1 MSMEM
6 KLLLNCLLVI
16 SLFSCSLNPVIDEL
30 NTQGECLREELVVEP
45 VPRWECVEYAVLE
58 KGLPNIQETANQDLL
73 SLPIPKNPIVVAVY
87 PNSFTDQTG
96 QRKSNSEFAL
106 FSTAIT
112 QQPNALLIR
121 ALKHAGDG
129 KFFRVVE
136 RVGLDNLTKER
147 QLIRSAREQTANEE
161 EKKKAL
167 RPLLFAGILIEGAV
181 ISYEANLE
189 SGGIGARYLGIGNSI
204 QYREDNITVS
214 LRMVSVA
221 TGEVLL
227 EVLSQKTIFSYGK
240 SEDVFRFI
248 EANTELVE
256 VELGN
261 ARNESSTIALMK
273 AIEGGVLE
281 IVETGYEKGFW
292 VLQNK
297 NEGVELN
304 DEE

>member
-1 MSMEM
+1 MAQLRKSSYLLA
-6 KLLLNCLLVI
+6 LLL
-16 SLFSCSLNPVIDEL
+16 SSCSI
-30 NTQGECLREELVVEP
+30 THQ
-45 VPRWECVEYAVLE
+45 LE
-58 KGLPNIQETANQDLL
+58 DTYEQRFSKDVATIQELQSVELKNV
-73 SLPIPKNPIVVAVY
+73 PIPEVSPVVAVY
-87 PNSFTDQTG
+87 PLSFTDQTG

-121 ALKHAGDG
+121 ALKHTGDG

-147 QLIRSAREQTANEE
+147 QLIRSAREQSGNEE

-189 SGGIGARYLGIGNSI
+189 SGGTGARYLGIGNSI

-240 SEDVFRFI
+240 SEDVFRFV

-256 VELGN
+256 IELGN
-261 ARNESSTIALMK
+261 ASNESSTIALMK

-281 IVETGYEKGFW
+281 IIETGYEKSFW
-292 VLQNK
+292 ILQN
-297 NEGVELN
+297 NNQGVELDN
-304 DEE
+304 EIKIDKPDCDADCVDDIRG

>member
-1 MSMEM
+1 MEQSR
-6 KLLLNCLLVI
+6 KSLSLLVLLL
-16 SLFSCSLNPVIDEL
+16 SSCSIFDQFEDTYEQRYSDKDIVSI
-30 NTQGECLREELVVEP
+30 
-45 VPRWECVEYAVLE
+45 
-58 KGLPNIQETANQDLL
+58 QDLQSVEL
-73 SLPIPKNPIVVAVY
+73 KNAAIPKISPVVAVY
-87 PNSFTDQTG
+87 PTAFTDQTG

-121 ALKHAGDG
+121 ALKHAGNG
-129 KFFRVVE
+129 QFFRVVE

-147 QLIRSAREQTANEE
+147 QLIRSAREQTASED

-181 ISYEANLE
+181 ISYESNLE
-189 SGGIGARYLGIGNSI
+189 SGGSGARYLGVGKSV

-240 SEDVFRFI
+240 SEDIFKFI
-248 EANTELVE
+248 EAGTELVE
-256 VELGN
+256 VEMGN

-281 IVETGYEKGFW
+281 IIESGYEKGFW
-292 VLQNK
+292 ILQNN
-297 NEGVELN
+297 NEGVELKN
-304 DEE
+304 EEIKIDKPDCDDECVDNIRG

>member
-1 MSMEM
+1 LV
-6 KLLLNCLLVI
+6 LLL
-16 SLFSCSLNPVIDEL
+16 SSCSTLDQLEDTYENRFSAY
-30 NTQGECLREELVVEP
+30 NVV
-45 VPRWECVEYAVLE
+45 
-58 KGLPNIQETANQDLL
+58 NIQNLQSAELKNV
-73 SLPIPKNPIVVAVY
+73 SIPKVSPVVAVY
-87 PNSFTDQTG
+87 PTAFTDQTG

-121 ALKHAGDG
+121 ALKHAGNG
-129 KFFRVVE
+129 QFFRVVE

-147 QLIRSAREQTANEE
+147 QLIRSAREQFATEE
-161 EKKKAL
+161 EKKKQLA
-167 RPLLFAGILIEGAV
+167 PLLFAGILIEGAV

-189 SGGIGARYLGIGNSI
+189 SGGSGARYLGIGSSV

-227 EVLSQKTIFSYGK
+227 EVLSQKTIFSYGR

-248 EANTELVE
+248 EAGTELVE
-256 VELGN
+256 VEFGN

-273 AIEGGVLE
+273 AIEGGILE
-281 IVETGYEKGFW
+281 IVNLGYEKKYW
-292 VLQNK
+292 NRQD
-297 NEGVELN
+297 EIEEVE
-304 DEE
+304 

>member
-1 MSMEM
+1 MERLL
-6 KLLLNCLLVI
+6 KLQYLSVLLL
-16 SLFSCSLNPVIDEL
+16 SSCSIFNQFEDTYEQRFKA
-30 NTQGECLREELVVEP
+30 NDVVS
-45 VPRWECVEYAVLE
+45 
-58 KGLPNIQETANQDLL
+58 IQDLQSVEL
-73 SLPIPKNPIVVAVY
+73 KNVNIPKVSPVVAVY
-87 PNSFTDQTG
+87 PASFTDQTG

-106 FSTAIT
+106 FSTALT

-147 QLIRSAREQTANEE
+147 QLIRSAREQFASDED
-161 EKKKAL
+161 KKKQL
-167 RPLLFAGILIEGAV
+167 QPLLFAGVLMEGAV
-181 ISYEANLE
+181 ISYESNLE

-204 QYREDNITVS
+204 QYREDTVTIS

-248 EANTELVE
+248 EAGTELVE
-256 VELGN
+256 IELGN

-273 AIEGGVLE
+273 TIEGAVLE
-281 IVETGYEKGFW
+281 LIKQGYTKKYW
-292 VLQNK
+292 VLQSENK
-297 NEGVELN
+297 E
-304 DEE
+304 

>member
-1 MSMEM
+1 MAQLQKLQFLSV
-6 KLLLNCLLVI
+6 LLL
-16 SLFSCSLNPVIDEL
+16 SSCSIFDQFEDTYEQRFEAHN
-30 NTQGECLREELVVEP
+30 VVT
-45 VPRWECVEYAVLE
+45 
-58 KGLPNIQETANQDLL
+58 IQDLQSTVL
-73 SLPIPKNPIVVAVY
+73 RDAEVPKVSPVVAVY
-87 PNSFTDQTG
+87 PTAFTDQTG

-121 ALKHAGDG
+121 ALKHAGNG

-147 QLIRSAREQTANEE
+147 QLIRSAREQFASEE
-161 EKKKAL
+161 EKKKQLA
-167 RPLLFAGILIEGAV
+167 PLLFAGILIEGAV

-189 SGGIGARYLGIGNSI
+189 SGGVGARYLGIGNSI

-240 SEDVFRFI
+240 SNDVFRFI
-248 EANTELVE
+248 EAGTELVE
-256 VELGN
+256 IELGN

-281 IVETGYEKGFW
+281 IIKLGYKKEYW
-292 VLQNK
+292 VLQTK
-297 NEGVELN
+297 EKRVE
-304 DEE
+304 

>member
-1 MSMEM
+1 MAQLQKLQFLSV
-6 KLLLNCLLVI
+6 LLL
-16 SLFSCSLNPVIDEL
+16 SSCSLLD
-30 NTQGECLREELVVEP
+30 QREDTYEHRFKEHDVVS
-45 VPRWECVEYAVLE
+45 
-58 KGLPNIQETANQDLL
+58 IQELQSPYLRDVEV
-73 SLPIPKNPIVVAVY
+73 PKVSPVVAVY
-87 PNSFTDQTG
+87 PTSFTDQTG

-121 ALKHAGDG
+121 ALKHAGNG

-147 QLIRSAREQTANEE
+147 QLIRSAREQFASEE
-161 EKKKAL
+161 EKKKQLA
-167 RPLLFAGILIEGAV
+167 PLLFAGILIEGAV

-189 SGGIGARYLGIGNSI
+189 SGGIGARYLGIGSSI

-248 EANTELVE
+248 EAGTELVE

-273 AIEGGVLE
+273 SIEGGVLE
-281 IVETGYEKGFW
+281 IIEQGYNKKYW
-292 VLQNK
+292 VYNTPTK
-297 NEGVELN
+297 E
-304 DEE
+304 

>member
-1 MSMEM
+1 MGQLPRLSYLLV
-6 KLLLNCLLVI
+6 LLL
-16 SLFSCSLNPVIDEL
+16 SSCSIFDQFED
-30 NTQGECLREELVVEP
+30 TYEQRFSKDIA
-45 VPRWECVEYAVLE
+45 R
-58 KGLPNIQETANQDLL
+58 IQDLQSAEL
-73 SLPIPKNPIVVAVY
+73 KNVPIPVVSPVVAVY
-87 PNSFTDQTG
+87 PTSFTDQTG

-147 QLIRSAREQTANEE
+147 QLIRSAREQSTNEE

-181 ISYEANLE
+181 ISYEVNLE
-189 SGGIGARYLGIGNSI
+189 SGGAGARYLGIGKSVM
-204 QYREDNITVS
+204 YREDNITIS
-214 LRMVSVA
+214 MRMVSVA

-240 SEDVFRFI
+240 SEDVFRFV
-248 EANTELVE
+248 EAESELVE
-256 VELGN
+256 IELGN

-281 IVETGYEKGFW
+281 IINTGYNRGFW
-292 VLQNK
+292 VLQND
-297 NEGVELN
+297 NQGVELN
-304 DEE
+304 DENIKINKPNCNDECADSIRG

>member
-1 MSMEM
+1 MAQLL
-6 KLLLNCLLVI
+6 KLRFLLVLLL
-16 SLFSCSLNPVIDEL
+16 SSCSIFDQFED
-30 NTQGECLREELVVEP
+30 TYEQRFSAQDVVS
-45 VPRWECVEYAVLE
+45 
-58 KGLPNIQETANQDLL
+58 IQDLQSKEL
-73 SLPIPKNPIVVAVY
+73 KNVPIPEVSPVVAVY
-87 PNSFTDQTG
+87 PAAFTDQTG

-121 ALKHAGDG
+121 ALKHAGNG
-129 KFFRVVE
+129 QFFRVVE

-147 QLIRSAREQTANEE
+147 QLIRSAREQFASDE
-161 EKKKAL
+161 EKKKQLA
-167 RPLLFAGILIEGAV
+167 PLLFAGILIEGAV

-189 SGGIGARYLGIGNSI
+189 SGGAGARYLGVGNSV

-240 SEDVFRFI
+240 SNDVFRFI
-248 EANTELVE
+248 EAGTELVE

-261 ARNESSTIALMK
+261 ASNESSTIALMK
-273 AIEGGVLE
+273 AIEGAVLE
-281 IVETGYEKGFW
+281 IVNLGYERKYW
-292 VLQNK
+292 DRQDTAK
-297 NEGVELN
+297 KVE
-304 DEE
+304 

>member
-1 MSMEM
+1 MAQLPKSQYLLV
-6 KLLLNCLLVI
+6 LLL
-16 SLFSCSLNPVIDEL
+16 SSCSITHQLEDTYE
-30 NTQGECLREELVVEP
+30 QRFSQYDVVS
-45 VPRWECVEYAVLE
+45 
-58 KGLPNIQETANQDLL
+58 IQDLQSPTL
-73 SLPIPKNPIVVAVY
+73 KNVPIPQVSPVVAVY
-87 PNSFTDQTG
+87 PTAFTDQTG

-129 KFFRVVE
+129 NFFRVVE

-147 QLIRSAREQTANEE
+147 QLIRSAREQTASEE

-189 SGGIGARYLGIGNSI
+189 SGGAGARYLGIGNSI

-256 VELGN
+256 IEFGN

-304 DEE
+304 DETINKPDCDAECMDNIRG

>member
-1 MSMEM
+1 MAQLQRLQFLLV
-6 KLLLNCLLVI
+6 LLL
-16 SLFSCSLNPVIDEL
+16 SSCSIFDQFDDTYE
-30 NTQGECLREELVVEP
+30 QRFKAKDVVS
-45 VPRWECVEYAVLE
+45 
-58 KGLPNIQETANQDLL
+58 IQDLQSIEL
-73 SLPIPKNPIVVAVY
+73 RNVKPPSISPVVAVY
-87 PNSFTDQTG
+87 PSAFTDQTG

-147 QLIRSAREQTANEE
+147 QLIRSAREQTATEE
-161 EKKKAL
+161 DKKKAL
-167 RPLLFAGILIEGAV
+167 RPLLFAGVLMEGAV
-181 ISYEANLE
+181 ISYESNLE
-189 SGGIGARYLGIGNSI
+189 SGGIGARYLGIGTSAM
-204 QYREDNITVS
+204 YREDNVTVS

-248 EANTELVE
+248 EAGTELVE

-273 AIEGGVLE
+273 AIEGAVLE
-281 IVETGYEKGFW
+281 LVEQGYNRKYW

-297 NEGVELN
+297 DVVVELN
-304 DEE
+304 NEE

>member
-1 MSMEM
+1 MEQSL
-6 KLLLNCLLVI
+6 KLRYLLVLLL
-16 SLFSCSLNPVIDEL
+16 SSCSIFDQFED
-30 NTQGECLREELVVEP
+30 TQNQRFKAKNVVS
-45 VPRWECVEYAVLE
+45 
-58 KGLPNIQETANQDLL
+58 IQELQSSELKYV
-73 SLPIPKNPIVVAVY
+73 PIPKVSPVVAVY
-87 PNSFTDQTG
+87 PSAFSDQTG

-129 KFFRVVE
+129 NFFRVVE

-147 QLIRSAREQTANEE
+147 QLIRSAREQFASEE
-161 EKKKAL
+161 EKKKQLA
-167 RPLLFAGILIEGAV
+167 PLLFAGILMEGVV
-181 ISYEANLE
+181 ISYESNLE
-189 SGGIGARYLGIGNSI
+189 SGGVGARWLGVSNSVF
-204 QYREDNITVS
+204 YREDNITVS

-240 SEDVFRFI
+240 SNDVFRFI
-248 EANTELVE
+248 EAGTELVE

-273 AIEGGVLE
+273 AIEGAVLE
-281 IVETGYEKGFW
+281 IVNLGYDKGYW
-292 VLQNK
+292 VLQNEEK
-297 NEGVELN
+297 TIESKN
-304 DEE
+304 DE

>member
-1 MSMEM
+1 MAQLLKSQYLLV
-6 KLLLNCLLVI
+6 LLL
-16 SLFSCSLNPVIDEL
+16 SSCSIFDQFED
-30 NTQGECLREELVVEP
+30 TYEQRFSAQDVV
-45 VPRWECVEYAVLE
+45 
-58 KGLPNIQETANQDLL
+58 NIQDLQSVEL
-73 SLPIPKNPIVVAVY
+73 KQAPIPKVSPVVAVY
-87 PNSFTDQTG
+87 PTAFTDQTG

-147 QLIRSAREQTANEE
+147 QLIRSAREQTASED

-189 SGGIGARYLGIGNSI
+189 SGGIGARYLGIGNSV

-214 LRMVSVA
+214 MRMVSVA

-227 EVLSQKTIFSYGK
+227 EVLSRKTIFSYGK

-248 EANTELVE
+248 EAGTELVE
-256 VELGN
+256 IETGD
-261 ARNESSTIALMK
+261 AENEPTTLALQR
-273 AIEGGVLE
+273 AIEQAVLE
-281 IVETGYEKGFW
+281 IVKIGYDKGFW
-292 VLQNK
+292 EIK
-297 NEGVELN
+297 NESIKIDKPTCDAECIDKLRG
-304 DEE
+304 

>member
-1 MSMEM
+1 MERLL
-6 KLLLNCLLVI
+6 KLQYLSVLLL
-16 SLFSCSLNPVIDEL
+16 SSCSIFNQFEDTYEKRFKA
-30 NTQGECLREELVVEP
+30 NDVVS
-45 VPRWECVEYAVLE
+45 
-58 KGLPNIQETANQDLL
+58 IQDLQSVQL
-73 SLPIPKNPIVVAVY
+73 KNVNLPKVSPVVAVY
-87 PNSFTDQTG
+87 PASFTDQTG

-106 FSTAIT
+106 FSTALT

-129 KFFRVVE
+129 NFFRVVE

-147 QLIRSAREQTANEE
+147 QLIRSAREQFASEE
-161 EKKKAL
+161 DKKKQL
-167 RPLLFAGILIEGAV
+167 QPLLFAGVLMEGAV
-181 ISYEANLE
+181 ISYESNLE

-204 QYREDNITVS
+204 QYREDTVTIS

-248 EANTELVE
+248 EAGTELVE
-256 VELGN
+256 IELGN

-273 AIEGGVLE
+273 TIEGAVLE
-281 IVETGYEKGFW
+281 LIKQGYTKKYW
-292 VLQNK
+292 VLQSENK
-297 NEGVELN
+297 E
-304 DEE
+304 

>member
-1 MSMEM
+1 LV
-6 KLLLNCLLVI
+6 LLL
-16 SLFSCSLNPVIDEL
+16 SSCSTLDQIED
-30 NTQGECLREELVVEP
+30 TY
-45 VPRWECVEYAVLE
+45 EYRFGKESIV
-58 KGLPNIQETANQDLL
+58 NIQDLQSVAL
-73 SLPIPKNPIVVAVY
+73 RDVSIPKVSPVVAVY
-87 PNSFTDQTG
+87 PSAFTDQTG

-121 ALKHAGDG
+121 ALKHAGNGD
-129 KFFRVVE
+129 FFRVVE

-147 QLIRSAREQTANEE
+147 QLIRSAREQFASDE
-161 EKKKAL
+161 EKKKQLA
-167 RPLLFAGILIEGAV
+167 PLLFAGVLLEGAV

-189 SGGIGARYLGIGNSI
+189 SGGIGARYLGIGNSV

-240 SEDVFRFI
+240 SNDVFRFI
-248 EANTELVE
+248 EMNTELVE
-256 VELGN
+256 IEAGN

-281 IVETGYEKGFW
+281 IIKLGYKKGYW
-292 VLQNK
+292 VLQTK
-297 NEGVELN
+297 EKKVE
-304 DEE
+304 

>member
-1 MSMEM
+1 MAQLQKLQFLSV
-6 KLLLNCLLVI
+6 LLL
-16 SLFSCSLNPVIDEL
+16 SSCSTLDQFED
-30 NTQGECLREELVVEP
+30 TYEQRFSKDVVS
-45 VPRWECVEYAVLE
+45 
-58 KGLPNIQETANQDLL
+58 IQDLQSKEL
-73 SLPIPKNPIVVAVY
+73 KNVQVPKVSPVVAVY
-87 PNSFTDQTG
+87 PTAFTDQTG

-121 ALKHAGDG
+121 ALKHAGNG
-129 KFFRVVE
+129 QFFRVVE

-147 QLIRSAREQTANEE
+147 QLIRSAREQFASDE
-161 EKKKAL
+161 EKKKQLA
-167 RPLLFAGILIEGAV
+167 PLLFAGILIEGAV

-189 SGGIGARYLGIGNSI
+189 SGGAGARYLGVGNSI

-214 LRMVSVA
+214 MRMVSVA

-248 EANTELVE
+248 EAGTELVE
-256 VELGN
+256 IELGN

-273 AIEGGVLE
+273 AIEGAVLE
-281 IVETGYEKGFW
+281 IVNLGYEREYWNRQDTTK
-292 VLQNK
+292 
-297 NEGVELN
+297 EVE
-304 DEE
+304 